1 MNEAVPTSEA
11 PLVVCD
17 ANVFYSIVLTDLLLS
32 LSVAELLRPRWTA
45 QIHEEWM
52 RNLLADRPE
61 LERARIERRRD
72 MMDRAIDDCLIT
84 EYESLIPTLQ
94 LPDADDRPVLAAAI
108 HSRAQIILTSNLR
121 DFPATALAP
130 HGLVAQG
137 PDEFLTQL
145 VQQHPAEVQAVI
157 EEMRGAQ
164 NAPARIAGGVAAK
177 AGTAKPP
184 AIRRPLAHSVRGLNP
199 LPFLTWF
206 SSRAARAERIPARS
220 ASPIPASR

>member
-1 MNEAVPTSEA
+1 MSEPVPASEA

-45 QIHEEWM
+45 HIHEEWM

-61 LERARIERRRD
+61 LERAKIERRRD

-84 EYESLIPTLQ
+84 GYEPLIPTLQ
-94 LPDADDRPVLAAAI
+94 LPDADDRHVLAAAI
-108 HSRAQIILTSNLR
+108 HSQAQVILTSNLR

-130 HGLVAQG
+130 HGIVAQG

-145 VQQHPAEVQAVI
+145 VEQHPAEVQTVSATGARKTRAPVALTELLQKLAQQNLPQFVARLRTLFAV
-157 EEMRGAQ
+157 
-164 NAPARIAGGVAAK
+164 
-177 AGTAKPP
+177 
-184 AIRRPLAHSVRGLNP
+184 
-199 LPFLTWF
+199 
-206 SSRAARAERIPARS
+206 
-220 ASPIPASR
+220 

>member
-1 MNEAVPTSEA
+1 MSDPVSASEV

-61 LERARIERRRD
+61 LERAKIERRRD

-84 EYESLIPTLQ
+84 GYEPLIPTLQ
-94 LPDADDRPVLAAAI
+94 LPDTDDRHVLAAAI
-108 HSRAQIILTSNLR
+108 HAQANVILTSNLR

-130 HGLVAQG
+130 YGIVAQG

-145 VQQHPAEVQAVI
+145 VEQHPTEVQSVI
-157 EEMRGAQ
+157 EEMRARKTRPPVSLAELLQKLAQ
-164 NAPARIAGGVAAK
+164 QNLPQFVARLRTLFAM
-177 AGTAKPP
+177 
-184 AIRRPLAHSVRGLNP
+184 
-199 LPFLTWF
+199 
-206 SSRAARAERIPARS
+206 
-220 ASPIPASR
+220 

>member
-1 MNEAVPTSEA
+1 MSEPVPTSEA

-32 LSVAELLRPRWTA
+32 LSVAELLRPRWTM

-84 EYESLIPTLQ
+84 GYEPLIPTLQ
-94 LPDADDRPVLAAAI
+94 LPDADDRHVLAAAI
-108 HSRAQIILTSNLR
+108 HAQSNVILTSNLR

-130 HGLVAQG
+130 RGLVAQS

-145 VQQHPAEVQAVI
+145 VEQHPAEVQAVI

-164 NAPARIAGGVAAK
+164 NTPARISGGVAAK
-177 AGTAKPP
+177 AGAAKPP
-184 AIRRPLAHSVRGLNP
+184 AICRALAHAVRGVNT

-206 SSRAARAERIPARS
+206 SSRAARAERIRVRS
-220 ASPIPASR
+220 VSPIRASR

>member
-1 MNEAVPTSEA
+1 MSEPVPTSEA

-61 LERARIERRRD
+61 LERARIERRRE

-84 EYESLIPTLQ
+84 GYEPLIPTLQ
-94 LPDADDRPVLAAAI
+94 LPDADDRHVLAAAI
-108 HSRAQIILTSNLR
+108 HSQAQIILTSNLR

-137 PDEFLTQL
+137 PDQFLTQL
-145 VQQHPAEVQAVI
+145 VEQYPAEVQAVI
-157 EEMRGAQ
+157 EEMRARKTRPPVSLGELLQKLAQ
-164 NAPARIAGGVAAK
+164 QNLPQFVARLRTLFAV
-177 AGTAKPP
+177 
-184 AIRRPLAHSVRGLNP
+184 
-199 LPFLTWF
+199 
-206 SSRAARAERIPARS
+206 
-220 ASPIPASR
+220 

>member
-1 MNEAVPTSEA
+1 MSEA
-11 PLVVCD
+11 PLVICN

-61 LERARIERRRD
+61 LERAKIERRRE
-72 MMDRAIDDCLIT
+72 MMDRAIDDCLIMG
-84 EYESLIPTLQ
+84 YEPLIPTLQ
-94 LPDADDRPVLAAAI
+94 LPDADDRQVLAAAI
-108 HSRAQIILTSNLR
+108 HSQAQIILTSNLR

-145 VQQHPAEVQAVI
+145 VEQHPAEVQAVI

-164 NAPARIAGGVAAK
+164 NAPARYANRVAAK
-177 AGTAKPP
+177 VGAAKPP
-184 AIRRPLAHSVRGLNP
+184 AIRCALAVAVRGVNP
-199 LPFLTWF
+199 SPFLTSW
-206 SSRAARAERIPARS
+206 RAAPAQRIRARS
-220 ASPIPASR
+220 ALPIRASR